1 VLYEFEASTLPS
13 LSLIAFM
20 LSPRVGFVFI
30 PEIDY
35 AWFICLFCFIFW
47 FIFEKAMESFIDD
60 VGGPE
65 LLPIVPLLV
74 CLYKLIFILTP
85 NPFMVFYPLDP
96 LDFIS

>member
-1 VLYEFEASTLPS
+1 
-13 LSLIAFM
+13 
-20 LSPRVGFVFI
+20 
-30 PEIDY
+30 
-35 AWFICLFCFIFW
+35 
-47 FIFEKAMESFIDD
+47 MESFIDD